1 MSARL
6 STTNHVILAGTVALA
21 ASLAATAAFAEGDNW
36 RRKLIDAEQ
45 QKEQAAI
52 EQGRYT
58 GSLTRR
64 EYRGLL
70 SEQQRIA
77 DLERKAKEDG
87 YVSRREFRDI
97 RQAQEQANQ
106 HITQEAN
113 DGQVSFW
120 RRWLYRSRY

>member
-1 MSARL
+1 MSARISTAQHIIL
-6 STTNHVILAGTVALA
+6 SGTVAMA
-21 ASLAATAAFAEGDNW
+21 ASLVATVAFAEGDNW

-52 EQGRYT
+52 EQGRYN
-58 GSLTRR
+58 GGLTRR

-70 SEQQRIA
+70 AEQERIA

-87 YVSRREFRDI
+87 YVSKREFRDI
-97 RQAQEQANQ
+97 RQAQSEANQ
-106 HITQEAN
+106 RIAQEAN
-113 DGQVSFW
+113 DGQVSLW